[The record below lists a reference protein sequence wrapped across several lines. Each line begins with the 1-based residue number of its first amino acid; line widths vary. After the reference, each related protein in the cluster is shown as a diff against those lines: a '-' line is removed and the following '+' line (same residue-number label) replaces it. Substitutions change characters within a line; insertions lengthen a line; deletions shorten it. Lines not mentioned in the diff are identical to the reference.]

1 MPKIV
6 LFLAWFSVLSRTIY
20 VIGYLKKGA
29 DFRLLGAA
37 FNLFP
42 LYGVAVYSVYVLAG
56 NVFTGGI
63 K

>member
-1 MPKIV
+1 
-6 LFLAWFSVLSRTIY
+6 
-20 VIGYLKKGA
+20 LKKGA

-56 NVFTGGI
+56 NVFAGGI